1 MQTFRIRKLVN
12 AFIPNAVPSE
22 LLELLPGA
30 VLWAVN
36 RFSTKHGGLWVG
48 GSVEI
53 SHDGVLFKPNA
64 LNEAFHEGLESVHIP
79 MTQVLS
85 VAREFGWI
93 TGIVVVAH
101 QLGEFRFRCFGA
113 KKIAQR
119 VSALLNEP

>member
-1 MQTFRIRKLVN
+1 M
-12 AFIPNAVPSE
+12 
-22 LLELLPGA
+22 
-30 VLWAVN
+30 LWAVN

-113 KKIAQR
+113 KKIVQR